1 MDKMSFIDAPE
12 LKTGNGFAEYLNV
25 TRLSLMP
32 EYWALV
38 DYLEQ
43 KGVIDGKEFMAFL
56 GRNLKTQVITA
67 EHLAY
72 REEAEQKL
80 KDLGV

>member
-12 LKTGNGFAEYLNV
+12 LKTGNGFAVYLNV

>member
-12 LKTGNGFAEYLNV
+12 LKTGNGFADYLNV

-43 KGVIDGKEFMAFL
+43 KGVIDGKEFMAFWVEISKRRL
-56 GRNLKTQVITA
+56 SRLNILPTGR
-67 EHLAY
+67 
-72 REEAEQKL
+72 RRSRS
-80 KDLGV
+80 